1 MDWNQLQCRLKPTG
15 YFMSLMHIFP
25 ENIAESDDDT
35 PSAENDKEMNVILS
49 RLGWLNCWYSYV
61 SIDASCGVC
70 APVSSLK
77 GFNF

>member
-61 SIDASCGVC
+61 ALMLLVVFVHLL
-70 APVSSLK
+70 AV
-77 GFNF
+77 